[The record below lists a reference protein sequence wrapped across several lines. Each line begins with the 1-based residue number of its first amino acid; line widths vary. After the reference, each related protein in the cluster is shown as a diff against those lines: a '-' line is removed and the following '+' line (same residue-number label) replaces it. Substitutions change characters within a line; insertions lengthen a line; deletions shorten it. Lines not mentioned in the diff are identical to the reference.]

1 MSSSPSEMERSPVRS
16 DRQRSEMAVTSTPG
30 NTRTAPPPTTA
41 ASPATPITARAAPP
55 AVVSPAAVAL
65 RTTATLERLRPHE
78 LLFSL
83 FDDGSL
89 ELIRSRVEPGSLG
102 TRGASGDG
110 VIGGA
115 GRINGRPVFAYA
127 YDGSHAGGSLGVTG
141 GYTITRVLAL
151 AERAGA
157 PVVAFIESAGA
168 RVQEGASALGAFA
181 RIFHQIIRL
190 RHTVPQIAV
199 ITGPSAGGAA
209 YAPALMDWVI
219 MVKGASMFLTGP
231 SVVREAIGEQVG
243 MQELGGHLVQ
253 GRNGV
258 AHLVADDEPD
268 ALRMVGDLLGCL
280 PQRAG
285 ALVPR
290 LAPQQPIADTDPRE
304 LVPKRGRE
312 VYDMR
317 RVVRAISDSSWFFEL
332 WPRWARNMLTG
343 LCRLDGRVVG
353 VVANQP
359 HYLGGVIDSA
369 ASQKA
374 TRFIQTCDAY
384 GIPLVVLV
392 DTAGF
397 MPGSQQE
404 GAGIIY
410 SGAELIR
417 AFVNAAV
424 PRLTVIVRKAYGGA
438 YITMNSKDLGAH
450 LSFAWPDAEIGVMSA
465 RSAAQIIN
473 RRRDPNDGMSEIY
486 LEEEA
491 AEYAEEHVSA
501 HAAARRGL
509 VDEVI
514 LPRDTRARLCWGLS
528 VLIDE

>member
-1 MSSSPSEMERSPVRS
+1 
-16 DRQRSEMAVTSTPG
+16 
-30 NTRTAPPPTTA
+30 
-41 ASPATPITARAAPP
+41 
-55 AVVSPAAVAL
+55 
-65 RTTATLERLRPHE
+65 
-78 LLFSL
+78 
-83 FDDGSL
+83 
-89 ELIRSRVEPGSLG
+89 
-102 TRGASGDG
+102 
-110 VIGGA
+110 
-115 GRINGRPVFAYA
+115 
-127 YDGSHAGGSLGVTG
+127 
-141 GYTITRVLAL
+141 
-151 AERAGA
+151 
-157 PVVAFIESAGA
+157 
-168 RVQEGASALGAFA
+168 
-181 RIFHQIIRL
+181 
-190 RHTVPQIAV
+190 VPQIAV

-219 MVKGASMFLTGP
+219 MVKGSSMFLTGP
-231 SVVREAIGEQVG
+231 SVVREAIGENVG

-268 ALRMVGDLLGCL
+268 ALRMVHDLLGCM

-285 ALVPR
+285 ARVPR
-290 LAPQQPIADTDPRE
+290 LSPQPPVVESDPRE
-304 LVPKRGRE
+304 LVPQRARE

-317 RVVRAISDSSWFFEL
+317 RVVRAIADASWFFEV

-343 LCRLDGRVVG
+343 FCRLDGRVVG

-369 ASQKA
+369 GSQKA
-374 TRFIQTCDAY
+374 TRFIEACNAY
-384 GIPLVVLV
+384 SIPLLVLV

-404 GAGIIY
+404 GAGIIF

-417 AFVNAAV
+417 AFVKSSV

-465 RSAAQIIN
+465 RSAALIVN
-473 RRRDPNDGMSEIY
+473 RRTRDANDAMSEIY
-486 LEEEA
+486 LEEQA
-491 AEYAEEHVSA
+491 AEYAEQHVSA
-501 HAAARRGL
+501 HAAAKRGL

-528 VLIDE
+528 MLIDD